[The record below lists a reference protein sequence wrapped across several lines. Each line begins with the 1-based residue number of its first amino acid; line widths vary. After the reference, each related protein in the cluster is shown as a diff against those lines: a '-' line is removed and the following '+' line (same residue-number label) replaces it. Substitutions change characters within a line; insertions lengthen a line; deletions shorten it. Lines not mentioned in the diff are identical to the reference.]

1 MIDAQAES
9 PTTVCP
15 MRLKIIPLLLLGSAV
30 LAGCN
35 SEPSTDTSKLPQ
47 PVNVVLQTS
56 AADNS
61 QTAAADALGRIGQP
75 AVPSLSDALSDPDPV
90 VRLQSCRAL
99 AYMGAQAKDAVPA
112 LIQALN
118 DSEGGVREAA
128 ADALGQ
134 IGQPAA
140 PAVPPLMQM
149 LRGPKAAPSHP

>member
-1 MIDAQAES
+1 
-9 PTTVCP
+9 
-15 MRLKIIPLLLLGSAV
+15 MRSKIIAFLLLSSEV

-35 SEPSTDTSKLPQ
+35 SEPSTDTAKLPQ
-47 PVNVVLQTS
+47 PVNVVLQTN

-61 QTAAADALGRIGQP
+61 QTAAADALGRIGEP
-75 AVPSLSDALSDPDPV
+75 AVPALSDALRDPDPIM
-90 VRLQSCRAL
+90 RLQSCRAL

-149 LRGPKAAPSHP
+149 LRGPKAPATHQ